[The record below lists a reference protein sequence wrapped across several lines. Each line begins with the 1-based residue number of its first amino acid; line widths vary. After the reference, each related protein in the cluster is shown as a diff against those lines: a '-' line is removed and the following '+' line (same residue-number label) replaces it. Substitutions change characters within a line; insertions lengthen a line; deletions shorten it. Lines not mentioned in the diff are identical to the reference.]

1 MILRRVLVANRGEI
15 AVRVLRTCQRLGIET
30 VLAVSDADADS
41 VPARLADHTI
51 RIGPVS
57 AAESY
62 LNTEAVVAAAVAAGA
77 DAIHP
82 GYGFLSENPRLA
94 RACEAAG
101 IVFIGPS
108 ADVLKAAGDKLAARN
123 HAVAAGLPVLPG
135 GLVAATG
142 AGAGG
147 RRRRG
152 RGGRGLDAGAGP
164 RRGRGQAGRAIGY
177 PVLVKAAGG
186 GGGRGLRVVS
196 DPGRLAEAVAVA
208 SAEAQAAFSDPR
220 VYLERYVSPARHVE
234 VQLLGDGE
242 NVIHLGDRDCSVQ
255 RRYQKLIEE
264 APAPQLGETLR
275 VGMRAAAV
283 ALGLHLKYQGLGTV
297 EFLVDAERAA
307 FWFLEVNARIQV
319 EHPVTEAVTGLDLV
333 AEQIAIAEGRGLR
346 LAQADVC
353 LRGHAIECRINAEDP
368 AAGFRPSPGTV
379 TSAVFPAGP
388 GIRVDTHI
396 QAGSAVPPQYDSLL
410 AKLIVSGA
418 EPGAGAGPAARR
430 AGPVRARRG
439 GDHRGDARGAGRRRR
454 SSPRAVSPPT
464 ISHGGWGGK
473 PGPLGIK
480 MTYLELTDVSLRDG
494 NQSLWGATGL
504 RTEHILQIAPVLNR
518 VGFRALD
525 FMSSTAMGVAVRTH
539 REDPWQRIRLTRAAV
554 PDAHL
559 QFIGTGLRFISW
571 ERAHPEVLRLVYDR
585 LVAAGIS
592 RFVVLDPTH
601 DMDAVRASARTIRQA
616 GGTEIIMA
624 LTYTISAVHD
634 DAFYAGIAGQAAASP
649 YIDRAYLKDPAGL
662 LTPERARTLI
672 PAVRARLGGK
682 PLELHAHCTIG
693 LSPLVYLTAPDL
705 GVEVLQT
712 GCGALADGSS
722 LPDAERVVAN
732 LRELGHTVDVDDRLL
747 ARAARYFDRLAAAES
762 LPSGQPRPY
771 DAAFTRH
778 QLAGGVL
785 TTLRR
790 QLAELGLEAKFGAVM
805 EEVSRVRAE
814 LGYPIMVTPFPQMV
828 MGQALSNVLGDERY
842 GVVPDQVIRYVLGS
856 FGKPTAPVEPWVLDR
871 ILDRPRARELAA
883 EPPPLSV
890 AELRGQLPRGISD
903 EELLL
908 RFAMPA
914 GEVDAMLAAAPA
926 ARHYTP
932 EAQPVLRLL
941 RELGARPPVRRL
953 VVDKPGFRLSLSG
966 PGGPADA

>member
-1 MILRRVLVANRGEI
+1 M
-15 AVRVLRTCQRLGIET
+15 
-30 VLAVSDADADS
+30 
-41 VPARLADHTI
+41 
-51 RIGPVS
+51 
-57 AAESY
+57 
-62 LNTEAVVAAAVAAGA
+62 
-77 DAIHP
+77 
-82 GYGFLSENPRLA
+82 
-94 RACEAAG
+94 
-101 IVFIGPS
+101 
-108 ADVLKAAGDKLAARN
+108 
-123 HAVAAGLPVLPG
+123 
-135 GLVAATG
+135 
-142 AGAGG
+142 
-147 RRRRG
+147 
-152 RGGRGLDAGAGP
+152 
-164 RRGRGQAGRAIGY
+164 
-177 PVLVKAAGG
+177 VK
-186 GGGRGLRVVS
+186 
-196 DPGRLAEAVAVA
+196 
-208 SAEAQAAFSDPR
+208 
-220 VYLERYVSPARHVE
+220 
-234 VQLLGDGE
+234 VQ
-242 NVIHLGDRDCSVQ
+242 
-255 RRYQKLIEE
+255 
-264 APAPQLGETLR
+264 
-275 VGMRAAAV
+275 
-283 ALGLHLKYQGLGTV
+283 
-297 EFLVDAERAA
+297 
-307 FWFLEVNARIQV
+307 
-319 EHPVTEAVTGLDLV
+319 
-333 AEQIAIAEGRGLR
+333 
-346 LAQADVC
+346 
-353 LRGHAIECRINAEDP
+353 
-368 AAGFRPSPGTV
+368 
-379 TSAVFPAGP
+379 
-388 GIRVDTHI
+388 
-396 QAGSAVPPQYDSLL
+396 
-410 AKLIVSGA
+410 
-418 EPGAGAGPAARR
+418 
-430 AGPVRARRG
+430 
-439 GDHRGDARGAGRRRR
+439 
-454 SSPRAVSPPT
+454 
-464 ISHGGWGGK
+464 
-473 PGPLGIK
+473 
-480 MTYLELTDVSLRDG
+480 LTDVSLRDG

-571 ERAHPEVLRLVYDR
+571 ERAHPEVLQLVYDR
-585 LVAAGIS
+585 LVAAGIT

-601 DMDAVRASARTIRQA
+601 DMDAIRQTARTIRQA

-634 DAFYAGIAGQAAASP
+634 DAFYAGIAGQAAVSP
-649 YIDRAYLKDPAGL
+649 YIDRAYIKDPAGL

-828 MGQALSNVLGDERY
+828 MGQALSNVIGGSGPPGSGVSPGGTVSPGASTVLGGSRY
-842 GVVPDQVIRYVLGS
+842 EVVPDQVIRYVLGS

-890 AELRGQLPRGISD
+890 AELRLRLPRGISD

-914 GEVDAMLAAAPA
+914 EEVDAMLAAAPA

-941 RELGARPPVRRL
+941 RELGTRPPVSRL
-953 VVDKPGFRLSLSG
+953 VVDKPGFRLSLRGS
-966 PGGPADA
+966 PDA

>member
-1 MILRRVLVANRGEI
+1 
-15 AVRVLRTCQRLGIET
+15 
-30 VLAVSDADADS
+30 
-41 VPARLADHTI
+41 
-51 RIGPVS
+51 
-57 AAESY
+57 
-62 LNTEAVVAAAVAAGA
+62 
-77 DAIHP
+77 
-82 GYGFLSENPRLA
+82 
-94 RACEAAG
+94 
-101 IVFIGPS
+101 
-108 ADVLKAAGDKLAARN
+108 
-123 HAVAAGLPVLPG
+123 
-135 GLVAATG
+135 
-142 AGAGG
+142 
-147 RRRRG
+147 
-152 RGGRGLDAGAGP
+152 
-164 RRGRGQAGRAIGY
+164 
-177 PVLVKAAGG
+177 
-186 GGGRGLRVVS
+186 
-196 DPGRLAEAVAVA
+196 
-208 SAEAQAAFSDPR
+208 
-220 VYLERYVSPARHVE
+220 
-234 VQLLGDGE
+234 
-242 NVIHLGDRDCSVQ
+242 
-255 RRYQKLIEE
+255 
-264 APAPQLGETLR
+264 
-275 VGMRAAAV
+275 
-283 ALGLHLKYQGLGTV
+283 
-297 EFLVDAERAA
+297 
-307 FWFLEVNARIQV
+307 
-319 EHPVTEAVTGLDLV
+319 
-333 AEQIAIAEGRGLR
+333 
-346 LAQADVC
+346 
-353 LRGHAIECRINAEDP
+353 
-368 AAGFRPSPGTV
+368 
-379 TSAVFPAGP
+379 
-388 GIRVDTHI
+388 
-396 QAGSAVPPQYDSLL
+396 
-410 AKLIVSGA
+410 
-418 EPGAGAGPAARR
+418 
-430 AGPVRARRG
+430 
-439 GDHRGDARGAGRRRR
+439 
-454 SSPRAVSPPT
+454 
-464 ISHGGWGGK
+464 
-473 PGPLGIK
+473 
-480 MTYLELTDVSLRDG
+480 
-494 NQSLWGATGL
+494 
-504 RTEHILQIAPVLNR
+504 
-518 VGFRALD
+518 
-525 FMSSTAMGVAVRTH
+525 MGVAVRTH
-539 REDPWQRIRLTRAAV
+539 REDPWQRIRLTRAAA
-554 PDAHL
+554 PDTHL

-571 ERAHPEVLRLVYDR
+571 ERAHPDVLRLVYER

-601 DMDAVRASARTIRQA
+601 DMDAVLASARTIRRA

-805 EEVSRVRAE
+805 EEVSLVRAE

-828 MGQALSNVLGDERY
+828 MGQALSNVLGTERY

-890 AELRGQLPRGISD
+890 AELRRRLPHGISD

-914 GEVDAMLAAAPA
+914 SEVDAMLAAAPA
-926 ARHYTP
+926 TGHYTP
-932 EAQPVLRLL
+932 ELQPVLRLL
-941 RELGARPPVRRL
+941 RELGARPPARRL
-953 VVDKPGFRLSLSG
+953 VVDKPGFRLSLRGSSG
-966 PGGPADA
+966 DSREPAGA